1 MKRIE
6 KGYMNIVKNIIKYLI
21 LGIIGGFTYV
31 LIELLYRGHSH
42 WSMFLVSAF
51 AFISIGLINE
61 FIRWDMELW
70 KQMLIGSGIVTI
82 LEFVSGYIL
91 NIKLG
96 WHIWDYSNVP
106 FNILGQICLPFSIV
120 WFFISLIA
128 IVADD
133 YLRYWLFDEEKPHY
147 KW

>member
-31 LIELLYRGHSH
+31 LIELFYRGHSH
-42 WSMFLVSAF
+42 WSMFAVSAVS
-51 AFISIGLINE
+51 FILIGLINE
-61 FIRWDMELW
+61 FISWDMELW

-82 LEFVSGYIL
+82 LEFISGYIL

-96 WHIWDYSNVP
+96 WHIWNYSNVP
-106 FNILGQICLPFSIV
+106 FNILGQICLPFNIV

>member
-42 WSMFLVSAF
+42 WSMFAVSAVS
-51 AFISIGLINE
+51 FILIGLINE
-61 FIRWDMELW
+61 FISWDMELW
-70 KQMLIGSGIVTI
+70 KQMLIGSGIITI
-82 LEFVSGYIL
+82 LEFISGYIL

-128 IVADD
+128 IIADD
-133 YLRYWLFDEEKPHY
+133 YLRYWLFGEEKPHY